1 MVELYEVN
9 EDGSGF
15 TLTDYG
21 VEGCED
27 RYVQQGFVVVKPY
40 QPDKCKPIG
49 SELK

>member
-15 TLTDYG
+15 TLKDYG

-27 RYVQQGFVVVKPY
+27 RYVQQGFVVVKPDR
-40 QPDKCKPIG
+40 PDKLRPVG